1 MNLSRR
7 SRALMTC
14 WILLTLCAD
23 PRVALAQAKSRLDSV
38 EHWIPTWGAAPQQGR
53 PTQPIRI
60 PQAPAPA
67 RPAGPALTFNGQ
79 TVRMVVHTSIGGG
92 LVRIQ
97 LSNAYGSAPLQI
109 GHAHI
114 ALRAKESAAVPGS
127 DRALTF
133 SGKGS
138 FSIPAGAIAVSD
150 PVSLDVQPQGDLL
163 VSVYVPGETEPLT
176 VHSVGLH
183 TTYISKHGDFTGA
196 PEISEPQSTQTWY
209 WLSSVDVTALADA
222 AVLVTFG
229 DSITD
234 GTRST
239 PNTDSSW
246 PSFLARRLLSGK
258 DARRLA
264 VVNEGIS
271 GNRILRD
278 GIGPAG
284 LARFD
289 RDVLAQP
296 AVKWV
301 TILEGI
307 NDIGAG
313 IGEAFVFGPRP
324 DAPPSENPTPDDL
337 IGAYLQFIQRAHTH
351 GVRVIGCT
359 LLPFEGAPYYSENG
373 NVVRQAVNQW
383 IRTSHAF
390 DAIVDFDAVTRS
402 PEKPN
407 MMRAEFDSGD
417 HLHPNDAGYKA
428 MADAIDLSIFNPA
441 RK

>member
-1 MNLSRR
+1 
-7 SRALMTC
+7 
-14 WILLTLCAD
+14 
-23 PRVALAQAKSRLDSV
+23 
-38 EHWIPTWGAAPQQGR
+38 
-53 PTQPIRI
+53 
-60 PQAPAPA
+60 
-67 RPAGPALTFNGQ
+67 
-79 TVRMVVHTSIGGG
+79 
-92 LVRIQ
+92 
-97 LSNAYGSAPLQI
+97 
-109 GHAHI
+109 
-114 ALRAKESAAVPGS
+114 
-127 DRALTF
+127 
-133 SGKGS
+133 
-138 FSIPAGAIAVSD
+138 
-150 PVSLDVQPQGDLL
+150 
-163 VSVYVPGETEPLT
+163 
-176 VHSVGLH
+176 
-183 TTYISKHGDFTGA
+183 
-196 PEISEPQSTQTWY
+196 
-209 WLSSVDVTALADA
+209 VDVTALADA

-351 GVRVIGCT
+351 GIRVIGCT

-402 PEKPN
+402 PEEPN
-407 MMRAEFDSGD
+407 TMRAEFDSGD